1 MKRASLLLALLVA
14 TAPALAAEPAPAP
27 NRFAATEVAMERY
40 DAGILQVE
48 RHGQRGR
55 PLILIPGVAS
65 GSWLWQDTI
74 RKFRSDHAVY
84 VVTLPGFDGRAR
96 VHGDMLEEVRNSL
109 QEMITSRRLSKP
121 VLVGHGLGGMI
132 ALAVAEDLPGV
143 VGGVVSVDGLPV
155 VAGTEDLAP
164 EQRAQLAAGI
174 LRRTS
179 GLTQKQYA
187 EQQQQYMRG
196 AGVLDM
202 SRADELSK
210 LTSRSDPE
218 AAAQYTASRTGTD
231 LRPGLAKITA
241 PVLVIAPYFEL
252 DETDPNSTMA
262 GKVEYYRELMT
273 GTPKL
278 QVMGMPGTRH
288 YVMIDQPERFT
299 DVLRGFLNSL

>member
-1 MKRASLLLALLVA
+1 M
-14 TAPALAAEPAPAP
+14 
-27 NRFAATEVAMERY
+27 
-40 DAGILQVE
+40 
-48 RHGQRGR
+48 
-55 PLILIPGVAS
+55 
-65 GSWLWQDTI
+65 
-74 RKFRSDHAVY
+74 
-84 VVTLPGFDGRAR
+84 
-96 VHGDMLEEVRNSL
+96 
-109 QEMITSRRLSKP
+109 
-121 VLVGHGLGGMI
+121 
-132 ALAVAEDLPGV
+132 
-143 VGGVVSVDGLPV
+143 
-155 VAGTEDLAP
+155 AGTEDLAP

-179 GLTQKQYA
+179 GLTPAQYA

-202 SRADELSK
+202 GRADELAK

-231 LRPGLAKITA
+231 LRPGLAKIAA

-262 GKVEYYRELMT
+262 GKAEYYRELMA

-288 YVMIDQPERFT
+288 YAMIDQPERFT
-299 DVLRGFLNSL
+299 DALRGFLNSLVTRSAARHGGKNATSPPCLDRRSGPHITWLNAVRSGRSGAKRLGPCAAARHQHARAPRPPWRRPPAASSFSCAVPSASRTLAKKRSVMFMRVPSAVIR